1 LLDDSL
7 FMHARWIASGNRGE
21 LEIYPGAC
29 HGFLA
34 FPIPQTFESLQRQT
48 AFLNEA
54 LA

>member
-34 FPIPQTFESLQRQT
+34 FPIPQTFASLQRQT
-48 AFLNEA
+48 AFLIEA